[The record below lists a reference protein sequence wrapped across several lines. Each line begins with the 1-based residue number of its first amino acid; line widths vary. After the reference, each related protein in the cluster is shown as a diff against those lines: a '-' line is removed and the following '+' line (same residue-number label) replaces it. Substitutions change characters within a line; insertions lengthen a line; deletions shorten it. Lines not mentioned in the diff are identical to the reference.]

1 MKKQKEKAARAEEK
15 KEKVR
20 DWLLREHPEEETMIG
35 DFSKT
40 VTFQEVADRMRFAC
54 REAIRLPEGAE
65 RLSREAV
72 ARGRAGEEFYEIC
85 DCGESV
91 QREYCFGRMAE
102 LFGTNYEYW
111 YRTWLDRKPPT
122 SLKPR
127 PPRRMIGK
135 YVLVTRITK

>member
-1 MKKQKEKAARAEEK
+1 MRTASGYQPPAVPYHTPIRGSLSTPRTIPFQGNAQYITN
-15 KEKVR
+15 R
-20 DWLLREHPEEETMIG
+20 DWLLREHPEEETLIG

-40 VTFQEVADRMRFAC
+40 VTFQEVADRM
-54 REAIRLPEGAE
+54 
-65 RLSREAV
+65 
-72 ARGRAGEEFYEIC
+72 RAGEEFYEIC

-91 QREYCFGRMAE
+91 QREYCFGRMAK

-127 PPRRMIGK
+127 APRRTLGK
-135 YVLVTRITK
+135 FVLVTRITK